1 MSIANYVKRKER
13 ICTLIKDRQ
22 NKLWQEINRIRND
35 ISAFLITNP
44 KNIYYISGFTG
55 EGILISSP
63 DKNFLITDSRYTEQA
78 NEQVSN
84 CQIIIQDMLKTDA
97 QTEMLCNVI
106 GELKIN
112 GLGFE
117 AESLSVDK
125 YLKYQSRLPHL
136 KLYPLHAVIEKLRII
151 KDDYEIEL
159 LKKSAHIATSSFLNT
174 ISLIKHGI
182 SELTIAAQLN
192 YNMQKNGAKK
202 EAFDIIV
209 TSGERGL
216 LIHGEPSVKR
226 ITKEE
231 LIIIDFGCIFKMYNS
246 DCTRSLLLG
255 EPNSEQKKIFEII
268 KNVQIA
274 TLQQVRAGKSCYELD
289 DFARKYISKSGY
301 GDYFLH
307 SLGHGIGLDVH
318 ELPRLSQNDQ
328 NILQPGMVVTIEP
341 GIYVP
346 GIGGVRIEDTVIV
359 TENGCE
365 VITLLPKEL
374 SVYNYQDNDIDDI
387 VI

>member
-1 MSIANYVKRKER
+1 
-13 ICTLIKDRQ
+13 
-22 NKLWQEINRIRND
+22 
-35 ISAFLITNP
+35 
-44 KNIYYISGFTG
+44 
-55 EGILISSP
+55 
-63 DKNFLITDSRYTEQA
+63 
-78 NEQVSN
+78 
-84 CQIIIQDMLKTDA
+84 
-97 QTEMLCNVI
+97 
-106 GELKIN
+106 
-112 GLGFE
+112 
-117 AESLSVDK
+117 
-125 YLKYQSRLPHL
+125 
-136 KLYPLHAVIEKLRII
+136 
-151 KDDYEIEL
+151 
-159 LKKSAHIATSSFLNT
+159 
-174 ISLIKHGI
+174 
-182 SELTIAAQLN
+182 
-192 YNMQKNGAKK
+192 
-202 EAFDIIV
+202 
-209 TSGERGL
+209 
-216 LIHGEPSVKR
+216 
-226 ITKEE
+226 
-231 LIIIDFGCIFKMYNS
+231 IIDFGCIFKMYNS

-289 DFARKYISKSGY
+289 DFARKNISKSGY

-359 TENGCE
+359 TENGCQ

-374 SVYNYQDNDIDDI
+374 FVYNYQDNDIDDI